1 MPSTLGLQEWIA
13 SRAERDDRLYER
25 FGNPLEAAHRGEF
38 VAIGDDGEMILG
50 TDELLVAREAT
61 ERFGPGNFALR
72 RIGVDAEIRWRSP
85 R

>member
-1 MPSTLGLQEWIA
+1 MPGTVGLQEWIA

-25 FGNPLEAAHRGEF
+25 FGKSFEALHPGEF
-38 VAIGDDGEMILG
+38 VAIGDDGEIILG

-61 ERFGPGNFALR
+61 ERFGRGSFALR
-72 RIGVDAEIRWRSP
+72 RIGADAEIRWRSP